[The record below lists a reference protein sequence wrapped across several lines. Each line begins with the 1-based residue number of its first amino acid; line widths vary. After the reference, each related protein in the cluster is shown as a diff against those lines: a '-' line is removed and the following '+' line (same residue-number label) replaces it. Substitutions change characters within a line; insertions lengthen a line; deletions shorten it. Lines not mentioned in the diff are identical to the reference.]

1 MDFEGFRQW
10 LISNKEYSRETIS
23 NIVSRVKRANSILP
37 WYNEV
42 VYQFMLER
50 EQKYQG
56 LSCSVRSQI
65 KKAVKLYFDF
75 VEDKITK
82 EGGN

>member
-1 MDFEGFRQW
+1 MEFESFRQW
-10 LISNKEYSRETIS
+10 LIANKDYSRETIS
-23 NIVSRVKRANSILP
+23 NIVSRVKRANKILP
-37 WYNEV
+37 WYNKV
-42 VYQFMLER
+42 IYQFMLER
-50 EQKYQG
+50 EQKYQV

-75 VEDKITK
+75 VEEKTNK